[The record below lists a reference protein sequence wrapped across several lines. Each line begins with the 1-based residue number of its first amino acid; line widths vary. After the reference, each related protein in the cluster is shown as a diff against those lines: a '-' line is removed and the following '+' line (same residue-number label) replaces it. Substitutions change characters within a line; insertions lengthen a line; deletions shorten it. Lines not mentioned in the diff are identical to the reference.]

1 MRLPD
6 GGNPKL
12 IELEDARQ
20 FHERL
25 YENYLFRGELGL
37 LDNDSASS
45 LHLEASERGAKVD
58 LVKLSGNLHR
68 FWAKRG
74 FKLRCKC
81 DKEQKGIYVWLTL
94 RAKARVEQA
103 A

>member
-6 GGNPKL
+6 NDNPKL

-20 FHERL
+20 FHEKL
-25 YENYLFRGELGL
+25 YAVY
-37 LDNDSASS
+37 LDNPAKGCVFVPAT
-45 LHLEASERGAKVD
+45 EAGAGKD
-58 LVKLSGNLHR
+58 LVRLSGNLHR
-68 FWAKRG
+68 FWTSRG
-74 FKLRCKC
+74 FRLNCAQAEDGR
-81 DKEQKGIYVWLTL
+81 DGVLVWLTL